1 MAVEK
6 IINIQAKTDEA
17 LKDIKKLFSEMVD
30 AEKKAQKQ
38 TDDLIDGVKDVG
50 KASKNTEKEV
60 KGISKGFKGLGLAIK
75 AAGIGLLISAMAS
88 VKEIFSEN
96 QRVVDAFSTGFET
109 LSIVVN
115 QVVNALINTYD
126 AVSKNAENFN
136 GLGKVLSG
144 ILTIA
149 VTPLKTSFFG
159 IKLAIQEA
167 QLIWEKSFFGGNDAD
182 KIKELNKGITETRIE
197 LIKIADNAINA
208 GKDIYNN
215 IGDAV
220 GEVANIGNV
229 AIEELSKV
237 SIKSAYETAKT
248 NVALKNSAEIAAAQ
262 QSRLVEQY
270 DRQAEQLRQ
279 IRDEERNS
287 IEVRKKAN
295 DDLLLKLQEQETA
308 MLKQADLQIAAAQAE
323 KNKSNTIENQVALID
338 ALANREGV
346 LSQIEGL
353 RSEQK
358 ANDLALDREQNELT
372 KAKLESESLLSIERK
387 RFDAEQ
393 IESKLQSLEALK
405 LIDEEERNIE
415 IARLQLLID
424 NTQQGTQAK
433 IDAEIALN
441 EFKEQSRQLEQN
453 RNKEIIAEEKIVQE
467 AKINMAKN
475 TLSNISKAIGE
486 NSKAGKAAAA
496 AASLINT
503 YQGITAELATKTT
516 TPFGFALKLAN
527 IATTAAI
534 GFKSVKDILKTN
546 PKSTG
551 GGASSSA
558 TGAQSTQAAAPQFNI
573 VGQGGANQLAESIG
587 SQTQEP
593 IQAYVVSNDVT
604 TAQSMQNNIVQGAAI
619 G

>member
-1 MAVEK
+1 
-6 IINIQAKTDEA
+6 
-17 LKDIKKLFSEMVD
+17 
-30 AEKKAQKQ
+30 
-38 TDDLIDGVKDVG
+38 
-50 KASKNTEKEV
+50 
-60 KGISKGFKGLGLAIK
+60 
-75 AAGIGLLISAMAS
+75 
-88 VKEIFSEN
+88 
-96 QRVVDAFSTGFET
+96 
-109 LSIVVN
+109 
-115 QVVNALINTYD
+115 
-126 AVSKNAENFN
+126 
-136 GLGKVLSG
+136 
-144 ILTIA
+144 
-149 VTPLKTSFFG
+149 
-159 IKLAIQEA
+159 
-167 QLIWEKSFFGGNDAD
+167 
-182 KIKELNKGITETRIE
+182 
-197 LIKIADNAINA
+197 
-208 GKDIYNN
+208 
-215 IGDAV
+215 
-220 GEVANIGNV
+220 
-229 AIEELSKV
+229 
-237 SIKSAYETAKT
+237 
-248 NVALKNSAEIAAAQ
+248 
-262 QSRLVEQY
+262 
-270 DRQAEQLRQ
+270 
-279 IRDEERNS
+279 
-287 IEVRKKAN
+287 
-295 DDLLLKLQEQETA
+295 
-308 MLKQADLQIAAAQAE
+308 LQIAAAQAE

-546 PKSTG
+546 PKNASG
-551 GGASSSA
+551 GSSSSA
-558 TGAQSTQAAAPQFNI
+558 SGASTPQAAAPQFNI
-573 VGQGGANQLAESIG
+573 VGQGGTNQLAESIG
-587 SQTQEP
+587 SQTQQP
-593 IQAYVVSNDVT
+593 VQAYVVSNDVT
-604 TAQSMQNNIVQGAAI
+604 TAQSMQNNIVQGASI

>member
-346 LSQIEGL
+346 LAQIEGL

>member
-60 KGISKGFKGLGLAIK
+60 KGISKGFKGLGVAIK

-346 LSQIEGL
+346 LAQIEGL

>member
-60 KGISKGFKGLGLAIK
+60 KGISKGFKGLGVAIK

-182 KIKELNKGITETRIE
+182 KIKELNKGITETRVE

-346 LSQIEGL
+346 LAQIEGL

>member
-6 IINIQAKTDEA
+6 IINISAKTEEA
-17 LKDIKKLFSEMVD
+17 LKDIKNLFSTMVD
-30 AEKKAQKQ
+30 AEKEAQKQ
-38 TDDLIDGVKDVG
+38 AEKTGEAIVDIG
-50 KASKNTEKEV
+50 KSSKNTEKQV
-60 KGISKGFKGLGLAIK
+60 KGISKRFKGLGIAIK

-88 VKEIFSEN
+88 VKEIFSQN
-96 QRVVDAFSTGFET
+96 QRVVDTFSTGFET

-346 LSQIEGL
+346 LAQIEGL

-503 YQGITAELATKTT
+503 YQGITAELATKTA

>member
-6 IINIQAKTDEA
+6 IINISAKTEEA
-17 LKDIKKLFSEMVD
+17 LKDIKNLFSTMVD
-30 AEKKAQKQ
+30 AEKEAQKQ
-38 TDDLIDGVKDVG
+38 AEKTGEAIVDIG
-50 KASKNTEKEV
+50 KSSKNTEKQV
-60 KGISKGFKGLGLAIK
+60 KGISKRFKGLGIAIK

-88 VKEIFSEN
+88 VKEIFSQN
-96 QRVVDAFSTGFET
+96 QRVVDTFSTVFET

-115 QVVNALINTYD
+115 QVVDAFINTYD
-126 AVSKNAENFN
+126 AVAKSSENFN

-144 ILTIA
+144 ILTIGL
-149 VTPLKTSFFG
+149 TPLKTGFYA

-167 QLIWEKSFFGGNDAD
+167 QLFWEKSFFGGNDAD
-182 KIKELNKGITETRIE
+182 KIKELNSGIADTRIE
-197 LIKIADNAINA
+197 LIKIADDAINA

-220 GEVANIGNV
+220 GEVANIGKI
-229 AIEELSKV
+229 ATEELSKV
-237 SIKSAYETAKT
+237 SVKAAYETAKT

-516 TPFGFALKLAN
+516 TPFG
-527 IATTAAI
+527 
-534 GFKSVKDILKTN
+534 S
-546 PKSTG
+546 
-551 GGASSSA
+551 
-558 TGAQSTQAAAPQFNI
+558 
-573 VGQGGANQLAESIG
+573 
-587 SQTQEP
+587 
-593 IQAYVVSNDVT
+593 
-604 TAQSMQNNIVQGAAI
+604 
-619 G
+619 